1 MAELSAVGATGFGA
15 LNAVAVGPKLNAG
28 LGMLPVGVEE
38 GGGKDDL
45 GVERGMSAPKL
56 NPEAIGFDAGVVVV
70 ASVFPFAS
78 PLFSGESVLPNPKPN
93 EADEVLGFGAK
104 VNPAVLFVG
113 GRSKLDPML
122 KENVGNL
129 LGVVE
134 AAAEGVEGALK
145 RNEDA
150 PVLDGDG
157 TTMLSAI
164 AGFTVG
170 LMAKILDC
178 F

>member
-1 MAELSAVGATGFGA
+1 M
-15 LNAVAVGPKLNAG
+15 
-28 LGMLPVGVEE
+28 GV
-38 GGGKDDL
+38 
-45 GVERGMSAPKL
+45 VRRISAPKL
-56 NPEAIGFDAGVVVV
+56 NPEAIGFDTGVVVA
-70 ASVFPFAS
+70 ASAFPLAS
-78 PLFSGESVLPNPKPN
+78 PLFSGEPVLPKPKPN

-104 VNPAVLFVG
+104 LNPVMPFDG
-113 GRSKLDPML
+113 GRSELEPML

-129 LGVVE
+129 LGVVDAE
-134 AAAEGVEGALK
+134 AEGVDGALK
-145 RNEDA
+145 RKEDA

-170 LMAKILDC
+170 LMAKMLDC